1 MEALATKYRP
11 RTFKDVVC
19 QDNIKKV
26 LTNQLETGEVKQ
38 AYLFCGSAGTGK
50 TTSARIFAN
59 EVNEGK
65 GKPIEIDGASNNGV
79 DNIRQIIDD
88 CRMKSLDSK
97 YKVYIIDE
105 VHMLSIGAFNA
116 LLKVLEEPPK
126 GVIFIL
132 CTTDPHKIPAT
143 ILSRVQRFQ
152 FKRIPQNEVIKRLE
166 YVLNEENKEI
176 VQSCGGSRDAVQ
188 DIEWARKEG
197 INIIEHDK
205 EALEY
210 IAKLADGGMRDALMK
225 LDTVLGYTRDITLQ
239 AVLDCLG
246 ITNYDYLFE
255 IVHSIGKQ
263 QAQTPVQIIDDL
275 YKQGKDLKLFVK
287 DLSKFILDLCKLE
300 LTQDISCT
308 MLPPEYKRKCIKLI
322 SDCGLDLL
330 VDTMDAVN
338 KLMDKIKY
346 EQNPK
351 SLIESE
357 LIILCLG

>member
-26 LTNQLETGEVKQ
+26 LTNQLDTGEVKQ

-59 EVNEGK
+59 EVNGGK

-79 DNIRQIIDD
+79 DNIRNIIDD

-152 FKRIPQNEVIKRLE
+152 FKRIPQNEVVKRLQ
-166 YVLNEENKEI
+166 YVL
-176 VQSCGGSRDAVQ
+176 QQ
-188 DIEWARKEG
+188 EG
-197 INIIEHDK
+197 KITYDM
-205 EALEY
+205 EALQY

-225 LDTVLGYTRDITLQ
+225 LDTVLGYTNEITME

-246 ITNYDYLFE
+246 ITNYDYLFK
-255 IVHSIGKQ
+255 IVSSIIKQ
-263 QAQTPVQIIDDL
+263 DATTPMQLIDDL

-300 LTQDISCT
+300 LTQDINTT
-308 MLPPEYKRKCIKLI
+308 MIPPELKTKCTRLLCKC
-322 SDCGLDLL
+322 DLDLL
-330 VDTMDAVN
+330 VDIMDAVN

>member
-11 RTFKDVVC
+11 RTFKEVVC

-26 LTNQLETGEVKQ
+26 LTNQLDTGEVKQ

-59 EVNEGK
+59 EVNGGK

-79 DNIRQIIDD
+79 DNIRNIIDD

-152 FKRIPQNEVIKRLE
+152 FKRIPQNEVVKRLQ
-166 YVLNEENKEI
+166 YVL
-176 VQSCGGSRDAVQ
+176 QQ
-188 DIEWARKEG
+188 EG
-197 INIIEHDK
+197 KITYDM
-205 EALEY
+205 EALQY

-225 LDTVLGYTRDITLQ
+225 LDTVLGYTTEITMQ

-246 ITNYDYLFE
+246 ITNYDYLFK
-255 IVHSIGKQ
+255 IVSSIIKQ
-263 QAQTPVQIIDDL
+263 DATTPMQLIDDL

-300 LTQDISCT
+300 LTQDINTT
-308 MLPPEYKRKCIKLI
+308 MIPPELKTKCTQLLCKC
-322 SDCGLDLL
+322 DLDLL
-330 VDTMDAVN
+330 VDIMDAVN

>member
-26 LTNQLETGEVKQ
+26 LTNQLDTGEVKQ
-38 AYLFCGSAGTGK
+38 AYLFAGSAGTGK

-79 DNIRQIIDD
+79 DNIRNIIDD

-152 FKRIPQNEVIKRLE
+152 FKRIPQNEVVKRLQ
-166 YVLNEENKEI
+166 YVL
-176 VQSCGGSRDAVQ
+176 QQ
-188 DIEWARKEG
+188 EG
-197 INIIEHDK
+197 KITYDM
-205 EALEY
+205 EALQY

-225 LDTVLGYTRDITLQ
+225 LDTVLGYTNEITME

-246 ITNYDYLFE
+246 ITNYDYLFK
-255 IVHSIGKQ
+255 IVSSIIKQ
-263 QAQTPVQIIDDL
+263 DATTPMQLIDDL

-300 LTQDISCT
+300 LTQDINTT
-308 MLPPEYKRKCIKLI
+308 MIPPELKTKCTQLLCKC
-322 SDCGLDLL
+322 DLDLL
-330 VDTMDAVN
+330 VDIMDAVN

>member
-38 AYLFCGSAGTGK
+38 AYLFAGSAGTGK

-79 DNIRQIIDD
+79 DNIRNIIDD

-152 FKRIPQNEVIKRLE
+152 FKRIPRNEVVKRLQ
-166 YVLNEENKEI
+166 YVLQQEGKI
-176 VQSCGGSRDAVQ
+176 TYDMDALQ
-188 DIEWARKEG
+188 
-197 INIIEHDK
+197 
-205 EALEY
+205 Y

-225 LDTVLGYTRDITLQ
+225 LDTVLGYTTEITME

-246 ITNYDYLFE
+246 ITNYDYLFK
-255 IVHSIGKQ
+255 IVSSIIKQ
-263 QAQTPVQIIDDL
+263 DATTPMQLIDDL

-300 LTQDISCT
+300 LTQDINTT
-308 MLPPEYKRKCIKLI
+308 MIPPELKTKCTQLLCKC
-322 SDCGLDLL
+322 DLDLL
-330 VDTMDAVN
+330 VDIMDAVN

>member
-1 MEALATKYRP
+1 MQALATKYRP
-11 RTFKDVVC
+11 RKFSDVVC

-59 EVNEGK
+59 EVNGGK

-79 DNIRQIIDD
+79 DNIRNIIDD

-132 CTTDPHKIPAT
+132 CTTDPHQIPAT

-152 FKRIPQNEVIKRLE
+152 FKRIPQNEVVKRLQ
-166 YVLNEENKEI
+166 YVL
-176 VQSCGGSRDAVQ
+176 QQ
-188 DIEWARKEG
+188 EG
-197 INIIEHDK
+197 KITYDM
-205 EALEY
+205 EALQY

-225 LDTVLGYTRDITLQ
+225 LDTVLGYTTEITME

-246 ITNYDYLFE
+246 ITNYDYLFK
-255 IVHSIGKQ
+255 IVSSIIKQ
-263 QAQTPVQIIDDL
+263 DATTPMQLIDDL

-300 LTQDISCT
+300 LTQDINTT
-308 MLPPEYKRKCIKLI
+308 MIPPELKTKCTQLLCKC
-322 SDCGLDLL
+322 DLDLL
-330 VDTMDAVN
+330 VDIMDAVN

>member
-59 EVNEGK
+59 EVNGGK

-79 DNIRQIIDD
+79 DNIRNIIDD

-152 FKRIPQNEVIKRLE
+152 FKRIPQNEVVNRLE
-166 YVLNEENKEI
+166 YIL
-176 VQSCGGSRDAVQ
+176 VQ
-188 DIEWARKEG
+188 EG
-197 INIIEHDK
+197 ILTYNVVAI
-205 EALEY
+205 EY
-210 IAKLADGGMRDALMK
+210 IAKLADGGMRDAIMK
-225 LDTVLGYTRDITLQ
+225 LDTVLGYTHEITME

-246 ITNYDYLFE
+246 ITNYDYLFK
-255 IVHSIGKQ
+255 IVSSIIKQ
-263 QAQTPVQIIDDL
+263 DATTPMQLIDDL

-300 LTQDISCT
+300 LTQDINTT
-308 MLPPEYKRKCIKLI
+308 MIPPELKTKCTQLLCKC
-322 SDCGLDLL
+322 DLDLL
-330 VDTMDAVN
+330 VDIMDAVN

>member
-11 RTFKDVVC
+11 RTFKEVVC

-26 LTNQLETGEVKQ
+26 LTNQLDTGEVKQ

-59 EVNEGK
+59 EVNGGK

-79 DNIRQIIDD
+79 DNIRNIIDD

-152 FKRIPQNEVIKRLE
+152 FKRIPQNEVVKRLQ
-166 YVLNEENKEI
+166 YVL
-176 VQSCGGSRDAVQ
+176 QQ
-188 DIEWARKEG
+188 EG
-197 INIIEHDK
+197 KITYDM
-205 EALEY
+205 EALQY

-225 LDTVLGYTRDITLQ
+225 LDTVLGYTTEITME

-246 ITNYDYLFE
+246 ITNYDYLFK
-255 IVHSIGKQ
+255 IVSSIIKQ
-263 QAQTPVQIIDDL
+263 DATTPMQLIDDL

-300 LTQDISCT
+300 LTQVINTT
-308 MLPPEYKRKCIKLI
+308 MIPPELKTKCTRLLCKC
-322 SDCGLDLL
+322 DLDLL
-330 VDTMDAVN
+330 VDIMDAVN

>member
-1 MEALATKYRP
+1 M
-11 RTFKDVVC
+11 C

-26 LTNQLETGEVKQ
+26 LTNQLHTGEVKQ

-59 EVNEGK
+59 EVNKGK

-152 FKRIPQNEVIKRLE
+152 FKRIPQNEVVKRLQ
-166 YVLNEENKEI
+166 YVL
-176 VQSCGGSRDAVQ
+176 QQ
-188 DIEWARKEG
+188 EG
-197 INIIEHDK
+197 KITYDM
-205 EALEY
+205 EALQY

-225 LDTVLGYTRDITLQ
+225 LDTVLGYTTEITME

-246 ITNYDYLFE
+246 ITNYDYLFK
-255 IVHSIGKQ
+255 IVSSIIKQ
-263 QAQTPVQIIDDL
+263 DATTPMQLIDDL

-300 LTQDISCT
+300 LTQDINTT
-308 MLPPEYKRKCIKLI
+308 MIPPELKTKCTQLLCKC
-322 SDCGLDLL
+322 DLDLL
-330 VDTMDAVN
+330 VDIMDAVN

>member
-11 RTFKDVVC
+11 RTFKEVVC

-26 LTNQLETGEVKQ
+26 LTNQLDTGEVKQ

-50 TTSARIFAN
+50 TTSARIVAN
-59 EVNEGK
+59 EVNGGK

-79 DNIRQIIDD
+79 DNIRNIIDD

-152 FKRIPQNEVIKRLE
+152 FKRIPQNEVVKRLQ
-166 YVLNEENKEI
+166 YVL
-176 VQSCGGSRDAVQ
+176 QQ
-188 DIEWARKEG
+188 EG
-197 INIIEHDK
+197 KITYDM
-205 EALEY
+205 EALQY

-225 LDTVLGYTRDITLQ
+225 LDTVLGYTNEITME

-246 ITNYDYLFE
+246 ITNYDYLFK
-255 IVHSIGKQ
+255 IVSSIIKQ
-263 QAQTPVQIIDDL
+263 DATTPMQLIDDL

-300 LTQDISCT
+300 LTQDINTT
-308 MLPPEYKRKCIKLI
+308 MIPPELKTKCTQLLCKC
-322 SDCGLDLL
+322 DLDLL
-330 VDTMDAVN
+330 VDIMDAVN

>member
-11 RTFKDVVC
+11 TRFEDVVC

-26 LTNQLETGEVKQ
+26 LTNQLDTGEVKQ

-59 EVNEGK
+59 EVNAGK

-79 DNIRQIIDD
+79 DNIRNIIDD

-152 FKRIPQNEVIKRLE
+152 FKRIPQNEVVKRLQ
-166 YVLNEENKEI
+166 YVL
-176 VQSCGGSRDAVQ
+176 QQ
-188 DIEWARKEG
+188 EG
-197 INIIEHDK
+197 KITYDM
-205 EALEY
+205 EALQY

-225 LDTVLGYTRDITLQ
+225 LDTVLGYTTEITME

-246 ITNYDYLFE
+246 ITNYDYLFK
-255 IVHSIGKQ
+255 IVSSIIKQ
-263 QAQTPVQIIDDL
+263 DATTPMQLIDDL

-300 LTQDISCT
+300 LTQDINTT
-308 MLPPEYKRKCIKLI
+308 MIPPELKTKCTQLLCKC
-322 SDCGLDLL
+322 DLDLL
-330 VDTMDAVN
+330 VDIMDAVN

>member
-11 RTFKDVVC
+11 TRFEDVVC

-26 LTNQLETGEVKQ
+26 LTNQLLTGEVKQ

-59 EVNEGK
+59 EVNKGK

-79 DNIRQIIDD
+79 DNIRNIIDD

-152 FKRIPQNEVIKRLE
+152 FKRIPQNEVVKRLQ
-166 YVLNEENKEI
+166 YVL
-176 VQSCGGSRDAVQ
+176 QQ
-188 DIEWARKEG
+188 EG
-197 INIIEHDK
+197 KITYDM
-205 EALEY
+205 EALQY

-225 LDTVLGYTRDITLQ
+225 LDTVLGYTTEITME

-246 ITNYDYLFE
+246 ITNYDYLFK
-255 IVHSIGKQ
+255 IVSSIIKQ
-263 QAQTPVQIIDDL
+263 DATTPMQLIDDL

-300 LTQDISCT
+300 LTQDINTT
-308 MLPPEYKRKCIKLI
+308 MIPPELKTKCTQLLCKC
-322 SDCGLDLL
+322 DLDLL
-330 VDTMDAVN
+330 VDIMDAVN

>member
-11 RTFKDVVC
+11 RTFKEVVC
-19 QDNIKKV
+19 QDNIKKI
-26 LTNQLETGEVKQ
+26 LTNQLDTGEVKQ

-59 EVNEGK
+59 EVNGGK

-79 DNIRQIIDD
+79 DNIRNIIDD

-152 FKRIPQNEVIKRLE
+152 FKRIPQNEVVKRLQ
-166 YVLNEENKEI
+166 YVL
-176 VQSCGGSRDAVQ
+176 QQ
-188 DIEWARKEG
+188 EG
-197 INIIEHDK
+197 KITYDM
-205 EALEY
+205 EALQY

-225 LDTVLGYTRDITLQ
+225 LDTVLGYTSEITME

-246 ITNYDYLFE
+246 ITNYDYLFK
-255 IVHSIGKQ
+255 IVSSIIKQ
-263 QAQTPVQIIDDL
+263 DATTPMQLIDDL

-300 LTQDISCT
+300 LTQDINTT
-308 MLPPEYKRKCIKLI
+308 MIPPELKTKCTQLLCKC
-322 SDCGLDLL
+322 DLDLL
-330 VDTMDAVN
+330 VDIMDAVN

>member
-11 RTFKDVVC
+11 RTFNDVVC

-26 LTNQLETGEVKQ
+26 LTNQLDTGEIKQ

-50 TTSARIFAN
+50 TTSARIFASD
-59 EVNEGK
+59 VNGGK

-79 DNIRQIIDD
+79 DNIRSIIDD

-143 ILSRVQRFQ
+143 ILSRLQRFD
-152 FKRIPQNEVIKRLE
+152 FKRIPQFDIVNRLK
-166 YVLNEENKEI
+166 YIL
-176 VQSCGGSRDAVQ
+176 QQ
-188 DIEWARKEG
+188 EG
-197 INIIEHDK
+197 NITYDM

-210 IAKLADGGMRDALMK
+210 IAKLADGGMRDAIMK
-225 LDTVLGYTRDITLQ
+225 LDTVIGYTNNITLQ

-246 ITNYDYLFE
+246 ITNYEHLVV
-255 IVHSIGKQ
+255 IVQGIINKQ
-263 QAQTPVQIIDDL
+263 PNEPIQIIDKIYRD
-275 YKQGKDLKLFVK
+275 GKDLKLFVK
-287 DLSKFILDLCKLE
+287 DLNKFVLDLCKLSITRNKE
-300 LTQDISCT
+300 LTMIPTDI
-308 MLPPEYKRKCIKLI
+308 MRKCIHIATNTPKYQ
-322 SDCGLDLL
+322 L
-330 VDTMDAVN
+330 VDILDAIN
-338 KLMDKIKY
+338 NLLDKIKY

-351 SLIESE
+351 NLIESE
-357 LIILCLG
+357 LIILCLK

>member
-11 RTFKDVVC
+11 RTFKEVVC

-26 LTNQLETGEVKQ
+26 LTNQLDTGEVKQ

-59 EVNEGK
+59 EVNKGK

-152 FKRIPQNEVIKRLE
+152 FKRIPQNEVVKRLQ
-166 YVLNEENKEI
+166 YVL
-176 VQSCGGSRDAVQ
+176 QQ
-188 DIEWARKEG
+188 EG
-197 INIIEHDK
+197 KITYDM
-205 EALEY
+205 EALQY

-225 LDTVLGYTRDITLQ
+225 LDTVLGYTTEITME

-246 ITNYDYLFE
+246 ITNYDYLFK
-255 IVHSIGKQ
+255 IVSSIIKQ
-263 QAQTPVQIIDDL
+263 DATTPMQLIDDL

-300 LTQDISCT
+300 LTQDINTT
-308 MLPPEYKRKCIKLI
+308 MIPPELKTKCTQLLCKC
-322 SDCGLDLL
+322 DLDLL
-330 VDTMDAVN
+330 VDIMDAVN

>member
-26 LTNQLETGEVKQ
+26 LTNQLDTGEVKQ

-79 DNIRQIIDD
+79 DNIRNIIDD

-152 FKRIPQNEVIKRLE
+152 FKRIPQNEVVKRLQ
-166 YVLNEENKEI
+166 YVL
-176 VQSCGGSRDAVQ
+176 QQ
-188 DIEWARKEG
+188 EG
-197 INIIEHDK
+197 KITYDM
-205 EALEY
+205 EALQY

-225 LDTVLGYTRDITLQ
+225 LDTVLGYTHEITME

-246 ITNYDYLFE
+246 ITNYDYLFK
-255 IVHSIGKQ
+255 IVSSIIKQ
-263 QAQTPVQIIDDL
+263 DATTPMQLIDDL

-300 LTQDISCT
+300 LTQDINTT
-308 MLPPEYKRKCIKLI
+308 MIPPELKTKCTQLLCKC
-322 SDCGLDLL
+322 DLDLL
-330 VDTMDAVN
+330 VDIMDAVN

>member
-11 RTFKDVVC
+11 RTFKEVVC

-26 LTNQLETGEVKQ
+26 LTNQLDTGEVKQ

-59 EVNEGK
+59 EVNGGK

-79 DNIRQIIDD
+79 DNIRNIIDD

-152 FKRIPQNEVIKRLE
+152 FKRIPQNEVVKRLQ
-166 YVLNEENKEI
+166 YVL
-176 VQSCGGSRDAVQ
+176 QQ
-188 DIEWARKEG
+188 EG
-197 INIIEHDK
+197 KITYDM
-205 EALEY
+205 EALQY

-225 LDTVLGYTRDITLQ
+225 LDTVLGYTTEITME

-246 ITNYDYLFE
+246 ITNYDYLFK
-255 IVHSIGKQ
+255 IVSSIIKQ
-263 QAQTPVQIIDDL
+263 DATTPMQLIDDL

-300 LTQDISCT
+300 LTQDINTT
-308 MLPPEYKRKCIKLI
+308 MIPPELKTKCTRLLCKC
-322 SDCGLDLL
+322 DLDLL
-330 VDTMDAVN
+330 VDIMDAIN

>member
-11 RTFKDVVC
+11 RTFKEVVC

-26 LTNQLETGEVKQ
+26 LTNQLDTGEVKQ

-59 EVNEGK
+59 EVNGGK

-79 DNIRQIIDD
+79 DNIRNIIDD

-152 FKRIPQNEVIKRLE
+152 FKRIPQDEVVKRLQ
-166 YVLNEENKEI
+166 YVL
-176 VQSCGGSRDAVQ
+176 QQ
-188 DIEWARKEG
+188 EG
-197 INIIEHDK
+197 KITYDM
-205 EALEY
+205 EALQY

-225 LDTVLGYTRDITLQ
+225 LDTVLGYTNEITME

-246 ITNYDYLFE
+246 ITNYDYLFK
-255 IVHSIGKQ
+255 IVSSIIKQ
-263 QAQTPVQIIDDL
+263 DATTPMQLIDDL

-300 LTQDISCT
+300 LTQDINTT
-308 MLPPEYKRKCIKLI
+308 MIPPELKTKCTQLLCKC
-322 SDCGLDLL
+322 DLDLL
-330 VDTMDAVN
+330 VDIMDAVN

>member
-11 RTFKDVVC
+11 RTFKEVVC

-26 LTNQLETGEVKQ
+26 LTNQLDTGEVKQ

-59 EVNEGK
+59 EVNQGK

-79 DNIRQIIDD
+79 DNIRNIIDD

-152 FKRIPQNEVIKRLE
+152 FKRIPQNEVVKRLQ
-166 YVLNEENKEI
+166 YVL
-176 VQSCGGSRDAVQ
+176 QQ
-188 DIEWARKEG
+188 EG
-197 INIIEHDK
+197 KITYDM
-205 EALEY
+205 EALQY

-225 LDTVLGYTRDITLQ
+225 LDTVLGYTSEITME

-246 ITNYDYLFE
+246 ITNYDYLFK
-255 IVHSIGKQ
+255 IVSSIIKQ
-263 QAQTPVQIIDDL
+263 DATTPMQLIDDL

-300 LTQDISCT
+300 LTQDINTT
-308 MLPPEYKRKCIKLI
+308 MIPPELKTKCTQLLCKC
-322 SDCGLDLL
+322 DLDLL
-330 VDTMDAVN
+330 VDIMDAVN

>member
-1 MEALATKYRP
+1 MEALATKYRL

-26 LTNQLETGEVKQ
+26 LTNQLDTGEIKQ
-38 AYLFCGSAGTGK
+38 AYLFAGSPGTGK

-59 EVNEGK
+59 DVNGGK

-79 DNIRQIIDD
+79 DNIRSIIDD

-143 ILSRVQRFQ
+143 ILSRLQRFD
-152 FKRIPQNEVIKRLE
+152 FKRIPQFD
-166 YVLNEENKEI
+166 I
-176 VQSCGGSRDAVQ
+176 VQRLKYILQ
-188 DIEWARKEG
+188 QEG
-197 INIIEHDK
+197 NITYHI

-210 IAKLADGGMRDALMK
+210 IAKLADGGMRDAIMK
-225 LDTVLGYTRDITLQ
+225 LDTVIGYTNNITLQ

-246 ITNYDYLFE
+246 ITNYEHLVA
-255 IVHSIGKQ
+255 IVQGIINKQ
-263 QAQTPVQIIDDL
+263 PNEPIQIIDKIYRD
-275 YKQGKDLKLFVK
+275 GKDLKLFVK
-287 DLSKFILDLCKLE
+287 DLNKFVLDLCKLSITRNKE
-300 LTQDISCT
+300 LTMIPTDI
-308 MLPPEYKRKCIKLI
+308 MRKCIHIATNTPKYE
-322 SDCGLDLL
+322 L
-330 VDTMDAVN
+330 VDILDAIN
-338 KLMDKIKY
+338 NLLDKIKY

-351 SLIESE
+351 NLIESE
-357 LIILCLG
+357 LIILCLK

>member
-11 RTFKDVVC
+11 RTFEDVVC

-26 LTNQLETGEVKQ
+26 LTNQLETGEIKQ

-59 EVNEGK
+59 DVNGGK

-79 DNIRQIIDD
+79 DNIRSIIDD

-143 ILSRVQRFQ
+143 ILSRLQRFD
-152 FKRIPQNEVIKRLE
+152 FKRIPQFD
-166 YVLNEENKEI
+166 I
-176 VQSCGGSRDAVQ
+176 VQRLQ
-188 DIEWARKEG
+188 YILQQEG
-197 INIIEHDK
+197 ILTYNV
-205 EALEY
+205 EAIEY
-210 IAKLADGGMRDALMK
+210 IAKLADGGMRDAIMK
-225 LDTVLGYTRDITLQ
+225 LDTVLGYTTEITLQ

-246 ITNYDYLFE
+246 ITNYEHLVT
-255 IVHSIGKQ
+255 IVQGIINKQ
-263 QAQTPVQIIDDL
+263 PNEPIQIIDKIYRD
-275 YKQGKDLKLFVK
+275 GKDLKLFVK
-287 DLSKFILDLCKLE
+287 DLNKFVLDLCKLSITHNKE
-300 LTQDISCT
+300 LTMIPTDI
-308 MLPPEYKRKCIKLI
+308 MRQCIHIATNTPKYQ
-322 SDCGLDLL
+322 L
-330 VDTMDAVN
+330 VDILDAIN
-338 KLMDKIKY
+338 NLLDKIKY

-351 SLIESE
+351 NLIESE
-357 LIILCLG
+357 LILLCLK

>member
-11 RTFKDVVC
+11 RTFKEVVC

-26 LTNQLETGEVKQ
+26 LTNQLDTGEVKQ

-59 EVNEGK
+59 EVNGGK

-79 DNIRQIIDD
+79 DNIRNIIDD

-152 FKRIPQNEVIKRLE
+152 FKRIPQNEVVKRLQ
-166 YVLNEENKEI
+166 YVL
-176 VQSCGGSRDAVQ
+176 QQ
-188 DIEWARKEG
+188 EG
-197 INIIEHDK
+197 KITYDM
-205 EALEY
+205 EALQY

-225 LDTVLGYTRDITLQ
+225 LDTVLGYTTQITME

-246 ITNYDYLFE
+246 ITNYDYLFK
-255 IVHSIGKQ
+255 IVSSIIKQ
-263 QAQTPVQIIDDL
+263 DATTPMQLIDDL

-300 LTQDISCT
+300 LTQDINTT
-308 MLPPEYKRKCIKLI
+308 MIPPELKTKCTRLLCKC
-322 SDCGLDLL
+322 DLDLL
-330 VDTMDAVN
+330 VDIMDAVN

>member
-79 DNIRQIIDD
+79 DNIRNIIDD

-152 FKRIPQNEVIKRLE
+152 FKRIPQNDVVKRLQ
-166 YVLNEENKEI
+166 YVLQQEGKI
-176 VQSCGGSRDAVQ
+176 TYDMDALQ
-188 DIEWARKEG
+188 
-197 INIIEHDK
+197 
-205 EALEY
+205 Y

-225 LDTVLGYTRDITLQ
+225 LDTVLGYTHEITME

-246 ITNYDYLFE
+246 ITNYDYLFK
-255 IVHSIGKQ
+255 IVSSVIKQ
-263 QAQTPVQIIDDL
+263 DATTPVQLIDDL

-300 LTQDISCT
+300 LTQDINTT
-308 MLPPEYKRKCIKLI
+308 MIPPELKTKCTKLLCKC
-322 SDCGLDLL
+322 DLDLM
-330 VDTMDAVN
+330 VDIMDAVN

>member
-11 RTFKDVVC
+11 RTFKEVVC

-26 LTNQLETGEVKQ
+26 LTNQLDTGEVKQ

-59 EVNEGK
+59 EVNGGK

-79 DNIRQIIDD
+79 DNIRNIIDD

-152 FKRIPQNEVIKRLE
+152 FKRIPQNEVVNRLE
-166 YVLNEENKEI
+166 YIL
-176 VQSCGGSRDAVQ
+176 VQ
-188 DIEWARKEG
+188 EG
-197 INIIEHDK
+197 ILTYNVVAI
-205 EALEY
+205 EY
-210 IAKLADGGMRDALMK
+210 IAKLADGGMRDAIMK
-225 LDTVLGYTRDITLQ
+225 LDTVLGYTHEITME

-246 ITNYDYLFE
+246 ITNYDYLFK
-255 IVHSIGKQ
+255 IVSSIIKQ
-263 QAQTPVQIIDDL
+263 DATTPMQLIDDL

-300 LTQDISCT
+300 LTQDINTT
-308 MLPPEYKRKCIKLI
+308 MIPPELKTKCTKLLCKC
-322 SDCGLDLL
+322 DLDLM
-330 VDTMDAVN
+330 VDIMDAVN

>member
-11 RTFKDVVC
+11 RTFKEVVC

-26 LTNQLETGEVKQ
+26 LTNQLDTGEVKQ

-59 EVNEGK
+59 EVNKGK

-79 DNIRQIIDD
+79 DNIRNIIDD

-152 FKRIPQNEVIKRLE
+152 FKRIPQNEVVKRLQ
-166 YVLNEENKEI
+166 YVL
-176 VQSCGGSRDAVQ
+176 QQ
-188 DIEWARKEG
+188 EG
-197 INIIEHDK
+197 KITYDM
-205 EALEY
+205 EALQY

-225 LDTVLGYTRDITLQ
+225 LDTVLGYTNEITME

-246 ITNYDYLFE
+246 ITNYDYLFK
-255 IVHSIGKQ
+255 IVSSIIKQ
-263 QAQTPVQIIDDL
+263 DATTPMQLIDDL

-300 LTQDISCT
+300 LTQDINTT
-308 MLPPEYKRKCIKLI
+308 MIPPELKTKCTQLLCKC
-322 SDCGLDLL
+322 DLDLL
-330 VDTMDAVN
+330 VDIMDAVN

>member
-11 RTFKDVVC
+11 KTFHDVVC

-59 EVNEGK
+59 EVNQGK

-79 DNIRQIIDD
+79 DNIRNIIDD

-152 FKRIPQNEVIKRLE
+152 FKRIPQNEVVKRLQ
-166 YVLNEENKEI
+166 YVLQQEGKI
-176 VQSCGGSRDAVQ
+176 TYDMDALQ
-188 DIEWARKEG
+188 
-197 INIIEHDK
+197 
-205 EALEY
+205 Y

-225 LDTVLGYTRDITLQ
+225 LDTVLGYTHEITME

-246 ITNYDYLFE
+246 ITNYDYLFK
-255 IVHSIGKQ
+255 IVSSVIKQ
-263 QAQTPVQIIDDL
+263 DATTPVQLIDDL

-300 LTQDISCT
+300 LTQDINTT
-308 MLPPEYKRKCIKLI
+308 MIPPELKTKCTKLLCKC
-322 SDCGLDLL
+322 DLDLM
-330 VDTMDAVN
+330 VDIMDAVN

>member
-26 LTNQLETGEVKQ
+26 LTNQLDTGEVKQ
-38 AYLFCGSAGTGK
+38 AYLFAGSAGTGK

-59 EVNEGK
+59 EVNGGK

-79 DNIRQIIDD
+79 DNIRNIIDD

-152 FKRIPQNEVIKRLE
+152 FKRIPQNEVVKRLQ
-166 YVLNEENKEI
+166 YVL
-176 VQSCGGSRDAVQ
+176 QQ
-188 DIEWARKEG
+188 EG
-197 INIIEHDK
+197 KITYDM
-205 EALEY
+205 EALQY

-225 LDTVLGYTRDITLQ
+225 LDTVLGYTTEITME

-246 ITNYDYLFE
+246 ITNYDYLFK
-255 IVHSIGKQ
+255 IVSSIIKQ
-263 QAQTPVQIIDDL
+263 DATTPMQLIDDL

-300 LTQDISCT
+300 LTQDINTT
-308 MLPPEYKRKCIKLI
+308 MIPPELKTKCTRLLCKC
-322 SDCGLDLL
+322 DLDLL
-330 VDTMDAVN
+330 VDIMDAVN

>member
-26 LTNQLETGEVKQ
+26 LTNQLDTGEVKQ

-59 EVNEGK
+59 EVNGGK

-152 FKRIPQNEVIKRLE
+152 FKRIPQNEVVNRLQ
-166 YVLNEENKEI
+166 YVL
-176 VQSCGGSRDAVQ
+176 QQ
-188 DIEWARKEG
+188 EG
-197 INIIEHDK
+197 KITYDM
-205 EALEY
+205 EALQY

-225 LDTVLGYTRDITLQ
+225 LDTVLGYTTEITME

-246 ITNYDYLFE
+246 ITNYDYLFK
-255 IVHSIGKQ
+255 IVSSIIKQ
-263 QAQTPVQIIDDL
+263 DATTPMQLIDDL

-300 LTQDISCT
+300 LTQDINTT
-308 MLPPEYKRKCIKLI
+308 MIPPELKTKCTQLLCKC
-322 SDCGLDLL
+322 DLDLL
-330 VDTMDAVN
+330 VDIMDAVN